1 MPITSYD
8 QYMSEELGKGVIAEY
23 RSSHADSKAAGGD
36 IPFGVAV
43 ELGATNKN
51 TVVQFAGG
59 VPYGVA
65 VARHFN
71 EYVNTTDAEAKKY
84 VQYEAVPVLRQGVIW
99 VEVVEDVTAG
109 QKAVADN
116 ATGNFRATTTDGTTT
131 FGVEFPGAVYK
142 SSAIAGGLAK
152 LEINLP

>member
-43 ELGATNKN
+43 ELGAANKN
-51 TVVQFAGG
+51 TVVQFTGG
-59 VPYGVA
+59 APYGVA

-84 VQYEAVPVLRQGVIW
+84 VENDAVPVLRKGVIW
-99 VEVVEDVTAG
+99 VEVIEDVEAG
-109 QKAVADN
+109 QAVKVDN
-116 ATGNFRATTTDGTTT
+116 ATGNFRPEGTATAET
-131 FGVEFPGAVYK
+131 VAFPGAVFK